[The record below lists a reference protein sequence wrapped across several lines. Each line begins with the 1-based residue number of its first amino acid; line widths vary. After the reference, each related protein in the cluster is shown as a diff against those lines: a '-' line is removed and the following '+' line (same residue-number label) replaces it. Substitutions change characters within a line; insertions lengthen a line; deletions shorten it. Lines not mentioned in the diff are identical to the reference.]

1 MCLSLQTSD
10 GLTTNIAATAATNGS
25 QDNGKV
31 ASRSI
36 DQLRVSVIVY
46 CHCSEATNL
55 IVAKRLIIN
64 VDGILVGPAVCENLS
79 KLWWHQ
85 K

>member
-46 CHCSEATNL
+46 CHCGEATNL
-55 IVAKRLIIN
+55 IVSKSLSLMWT
-64 VDGILVGPAVCENLS
+64 GYWLVLLFVRT
-79 KLWWHQ
+79 
-85 K
+85 